1 MKKSITKNYMY
12 NLIYQIL
19 ILALPLITTPY
30 VSRVLGAEN
39 IGIYSYTVSI
49 STYFILFGSLGI
61 SLYGQREIAYL
72 QDKKELYSK
81 TFWEVVILRFITM
94 SIAMLIFY
102 ITFVSFGQ
110 YKMYYAIL
118 LLELVA
124 NCLDISW
131 FFGGLEEF
139 KKTVSRNIV
148 VKIISIICI
157 FTFVKSA
164 NDLKLYFWIYV
175 LSVLVGNLSLWL
187 YLPKYLQKVHIKEL
201 NILKHLKSTIALF
214 IPQIAIQIYTVL
226 DKVMI
231 GSIIL
236 DKSEVGYYEQSQK
249 IVKMLVTIVTSL
261 GVVMAPRMAN
271 TFINGDSEKM
281 KQYMK
286 KSFNFVFLLSFP
298 MVFGLISVSERF
310 VPMFFGDG
318 YEKVIILMNV
328 ISPIIIAIG
337 LSGVIGTQY
346 LLPTKKQ
353 KEFTISVT
361 IGAITNFLINLLLI
375 GKYGGVGASIGTV
388 IAEICVTI
396 AQFVLIRKELV
407 IKDIFKLSI
416 QYFLSAVVMFV
427 VCNIIGNF
435 ISNNLYCIIT
445 QVCVGV
451 LVYISCLLIFK
462 NEFVYSILNKIKQ
475 KLGKE
480 SKL

>member
-1 MKKSITKNYMY
+1 MKKSITKNYIY

-19 ILALPLITTPY
+19 TLALPLITTPY
-30 VSRVLGAEN
+30 ISRVLGAEN
-39 IGIYSYTVSI
+39 IGIYSYTISI

-61 SLYGQREIAYL
+61 ALYGQREIAYL
-72 QDKKELYSK
+72 QDKKEAYSK

-110 YKMYYAIL
+110 YKLYYTIL

-124 NCLDISW
+124 NCIDISW

-139 KKTVSRNIV
+139 KKTVSRNII

-157 FTFVKSA
+157 FTFVKSSS
-164 NDLKLYFWIYV
+164 DLKLYFWIYV
-175 LSVLVGNLSLWL
+175 LSVLIGNVSLWL
-187 YLPKYLQKVHIKEL
+187 YLPKYLEKVYIKD
-201 NILKHLKSTIALF
+201 LKIWRHFKSTIALF

-249 IVKMLVTIVTSL
+249 IVKVLLTIVTSL
-261 GVVMAPRMAN
+261 VTVMAPRMAN
-271 TFINGDSEKM
+271 TFINGDNEKM

-298 MVFGLISVSERF
+298 MVFGLITVSKRF
-310 VPMFFGDG
+310 VPIFFGVG
-318 YEKVIILMNV
+318 YEKVAILMNV

-361 IGAITNFLINLLLI
+361 VGAITNFFINLLLI

-388 IAEICVTI
+388 IAETCVTI
-396 AQFVLIRKELV
+396 AQFILIKKEFE
-407 IKDIFKLSI
+407 IKAIFKLSI
-416 QYFLSAVVMFV
+416 QYFVSSTIMFG
-427 VCNIIGNF
+427 VCGIIGK
-435 ISNNLYCIIT
+435 IINNSLYCIIT
-445 QVCVGV
+445 QVCVGTI
-451 LVYISCLLIFK
+451 VYISCLLILK
-462 NEFVYSILNKIKQ
+462 NEFIYSILDNIKQ
-475 KLGKE
+475 KLRKE
-480 SKL
+480 QI